1 MAKTFTNDEKREIEE
16 KAKYILTAMD
26 DIGKNGDAYCTDE
39 QLFRASKAVRPSLTG
54 QRYRTDKALLLQA
67 GFLHQEGYHLYA
79 KRTWDYEVTAADR
92 LADILKDPALPV
104 MEIPRELRAGD
115 ILLSEQQREAIEL
128 ALNSRLS
135 VILGGAGCGKT
146 TLIEA
151 IVYCFRERN
160 DAFVPYVVAA
170 PTGKAARNLTE
181 RTGIEARTVHGALG
195 KSPDANFL
203 DAVSWNCIGLVVVDE
218 ASMVSLEM
226 LAGILNRVRRNC
238 RVALL
243 GDPNQLLSVGAGN
256 VLSDLLTLGV
266 PSICLQQQYRQSTD
280 AAALRQNVVDF
291 PKLNGEQ
298 ELRWDDSF
306 RLLPAD
312 DRAIP
317 DLLCEEAARR
327 YRAGES
333 IQVLSPLTAEK
344 PAWGKFRDGDR
355 VIVTQ
360 NNPYYDVCNGDVG
373 VLHIRGEKPRR
384 IAILA
389 VRGKL
394 KTWQIDRVPGEY
406 GIRNDDPPPPQL
418 ALAYAL
424 TVHKSQG
431 SQYDTILMPAS
442 MATARMLYR
451 NLLYTA
457 ISRARKLS
465 SWGAARR

>member
-1 MAKTFTNDEKREIEE
+1 M
-16 KAKYILTAMD
+16 
-26 DIGKNGDAYCTDE
+26 
-39 QLFRASKAVRPSLTG
+39 RPSLTG

-79 KRTWDYEVTAADR
+79 KRTWDYEVTAAER
-92 LADILKDPALPV
+92 LADILKDPSLPV

-151 IVYCFRERN
+151 IVHCFRECN

-203 DAVSWNCIGLVVVDE
+203 DAVSWNCIGLVVIDE

-238 RVALL
+238 RVVLL

-280 AAALRQNVVDF
+280 AAALRQNVMDF

-312 DRAIP
+312 DRAI
-317 DLLCEEAARR
+317 
-327 YRAGES
+327 
-333 IQVLSPLTAEK
+333 
-344 PAWGKFRDGDR
+344 
-355 VIVTQ
+355 VTQ
-360 NNPYYDVCNGDVG
+360 NNAYYNICNGGVG
-373 VLHIRGEKPRR
+373 VLHIRGEKPHRV
-384 IAILA
+384 AALA
-389 VRGKL
+389 VRGTL
-394 KTWQIDRVPGEY
+394 KTWQIDRGQGEY
-406 GIRNDDPPPPQL
+406 GIGHDDAPPPQL

-431 SQYDTILMPAS
+431 SQYDTVLMPVS

-457 ISRARKLS
+457 ISRAGKEVILV
-465 SWGAARR
+465 GAARR

>member
-79 KRTWDYEVTAADR
+79 KRTWDYEVTAAER

-115 ILLSEQQREAIEL
+115 ILLSEQQCEAIEL

-135 VILGGAGCGKT
+135 VILGGAGC
-146 TLIEA
+146 
-151 IVYCFRERN
+151 
-160 DAFVPYVVAA
+160 
-170 PTGKAARNLTE
+170 GKAARNLTE

-203 DAVSWNCIGLVVVDE
+203 DAVSWNSIGLVVVDE

-266 PSICLQQQYRQSTD
+266 PSICLQQ
-280 AAALRQNVVDF
+280 
-291 PKLNGEQ
+291 
-298 ELRWDDSF
+298 
-306 RLLPAD
+306 
-312 DRAIP
+312 
-317 DLLCEEAARR
+317 
-327 YRAGES
+327 
-333 IQVLSPLTAEK
+333 
-344 PAWGKFRDGDR
+344 
-355 VIVTQ
+355 
-360 NNPYYDVCNGDVG
+360 
-373 VLHIRGEKPRR
+373 
-384 IAILA
+384 
-389 VRGKL
+389 
-394 KTWQIDRVPGEY
+394 
-406 GIRNDDPPPPQL
+406 
-418 ALAYAL
+418 
-424 TVHKSQG
+424 
-431 SQYDTILMPAS
+431 
-442 MATARMLYR
+442 
-451 NLLYTA
+451 
-457 ISRARKLS
+457 
-465 SWGAARR
+465 

>member
-1 MAKTFTNDEKREIEE
+1 MAKVFTNDEKREIEE

-39 QLFRASKAVRPSLTG
+39 HLFRASKAVRPNLTG
-54 QRYRTDKALLLQA
+54 PQYHTDKTLLLQA
-67 GFLHQEGYHLYA
+67 EFLHREGYHLYA
-79 KRTWDYEVTAADR
+79 QRTWAYEVTAAKR
-92 LADILKDPALPV
+92 LADILKDPTLPV
-104 MEIPRELRAGD
+104 LAIPKELRAGD

-135 VILGGAGCGKT
+135 IILGGAGCGKT

-151 IVYCFRERN
+151 IVHCFRERN

-266 PSICLQQQYRQSTD
+266 PSICLQQ
-280 AAALRQNVVDF
+280 
-291 PKLNGEQ
+291 
-298 ELRWDDSF
+298 
-306 RLLPAD
+306 
-312 DRAIP
+312 
-317 DLLCEEAARR
+317 
-327 YRAGES
+327 
-333 IQVLSPLTAEK
+333 
-344 PAWGKFRDGDR
+344 
-355 VIVTQ
+355 
-360 NNPYYDVCNGDVG
+360 
-373 VLHIRGEKPRR
+373 
-384 IAILA
+384 
-389 VRGKL
+389 
-394 KTWQIDRVPGEY
+394 
-406 GIRNDDPPPPQL
+406 
-418 ALAYAL
+418 
-424 TVHKSQG
+424 
-431 SQYDTILMPAS
+431 
-442 MATARMLYR
+442 
-451 NLLYTA
+451 
-457 ISRARKLS
+457 
-465 SWGAARR
+465 